1 MGKEECKDTS
11 RISILLTYMTIILAI
26 SQIFDIV
33 YEITSKL
40 YTSVDQLVRKF
51 IMYVLLELPL
61 ALISIY
67 LTAVSICCIIKIM
80 YLKFDYMREEIIE
93 ESRGKTTKKQRKK
106 KIKEYQIITKKKEEF
121 IKYKKEIIKR
131 WRLAI
136 KINITEI
143 LTISLLPITSYM
155 TMAAVVFQFNFK
167 ELQYSL
173 YLIIFALYFIFSIMV
188 LFCIANSKGDE
199 KIFSNE
205 NFFIKAVNY
214 IHKLVT
220 HEDIIAFKIAYIVP
234 VLLNIILVFGI
245 NIIDNFFINLEDKI
259 VIEKEIEDNKKIKY
273 EIIIDRLLDKVGIN
287 IADEDIE
294 QYKKDLKE
302 KYKMEE

>member
-1 MGKEECKDTS
+1 
-11 RISILLTYMTIILAI
+11 
-26 SQIFDIV
+26 
-33 YEITSKL
+33 
-40 YTSVDQLVRKF
+40 
-51 IMYVLLELPL
+51 
-61 ALISIY
+61 
-67 LTAVSICCIIKIM
+67 
-80 YLKFDYMREEIIE
+80 
-93 ESRGKTTKKQRKK
+93 
-106 KIKEYQIITKKKEEF
+106 
-121 IKYKKEIIKR
+121 
-131 WRLAI
+131 
-136 KINITEI
+136 
-143 LTISLLPITSYM
+143 
-155 TMAAVVFQFNFK
+155 
-167 ELQYSL
+167 
-173 YLIIFALYFIFSIMV
+173 MV

>member
-1 MGKEECKDTS
+1 
-11 RISILLTYMTIILAI
+11 
-26 SQIFDIV
+26 
-33 YEITSKL
+33 
-40 YTSVDQLVRKF
+40 
-51 IMYVLLELPL
+51 MYVLLELPL

-136 KINITEI
+136 KINIMEI

-167 ELQYSL
+167 ELQYSM

-259 VIEKEIEDNKKIKY
+259 AIEKEIEDNKKIKY

-287 IADEDIE
+287 ITDEDIE

>member
-1 MGKEECKDTS
+1 M
-11 RISILLTYMTIILAI
+11 
-26 SQIFDIV
+26 
-33 YEITSKL
+33 
-40 YTSVDQLVRKF
+40 
-51 IMYVLLELPL
+51 
-61 ALISIY
+61 
-67 LTAVSICCIIKIM
+67 
-80 YLKFDYMREEIIE
+80 
-93 ESRGKTTKKQRKK
+93 
-106 KIKEYQIITKKKEEF
+106 
-121 IKYKKEIIKR
+121 
-131 WRLAI
+131 
-136 KINITEI
+136 
-143 LTISLLPITSYM
+143 
-155 TMAAVVFQFNFK
+155 
-167 ELQYSL
+167 

-259 VIEKEIEDNKKIKY
+259 VIEKEIENNKKIKY